1 MRSAF
6 EHPALTT
13 DVIVGFPQESEEEF
27 EITRK
32 FIEKVNFYETHV
44 FKYSKRQGTKAAAME
59 GQIPEPVKGTRSAEL
74 IRIGKEHKKAF
85 ESWYIGKEIAV
96 LFEEEIERD
105 GQKIWVGHTREYIKV
120 ALQSEENLQN
130 CIRKVQIG
138 RNAQIID

>member
-1 MRSAF
+1 M
-6 EHPALTT
+6 
-13 DVIVGFPQESEEEF
+13 
-27 EITRK
+27 
-32 FIEKVNFYETHV
+32 EKNTKKPLKAGILET
-44 FKYSKRQGTKAAAME
+44 
-59 GQIPEPVKGTRSAEL
+59 
-74 IRIGKEHKKAF
+74 
-85 ESWYIGKEIAV
+85 EIAV